1 MLSSPRDVMERS
13 DVVLISKKT
22 PPIRE
27 ALTKYVDGQTVIDL
41 VRALDEPAER
51 PKQYEGICW

>member
-1 MLSSPRDVMERS
+1 MERS

-41 VRALDEPAER
+41 VRAFDEPAER

>member
-1 MLSSPRDVMERS
+1 
-13 DVVLISKKT
+13 VLISKKT
-22 PPIRE
+22 PAIHQ
-27 ALTKYVDGQTVIDL
+27 ALTKFADGRTVIDL